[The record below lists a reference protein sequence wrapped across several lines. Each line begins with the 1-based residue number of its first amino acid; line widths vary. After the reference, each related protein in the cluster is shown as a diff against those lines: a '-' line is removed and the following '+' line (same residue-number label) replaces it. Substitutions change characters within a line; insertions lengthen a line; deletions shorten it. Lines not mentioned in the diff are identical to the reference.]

1 MHLIDTHTHL
11 YQPAFDGERAAA
23 MERCMEADVKTLL
36 LPNIDSDSIERVHA
50 MMDEW
55 PDRCFG
61 MMGLHPCH
69 VKPDAWQNELQTI
82 EETLHSSGRQYV
94 AIGEIGFDLHWDKT
108 TLEIQHE
115 AFRQQV
121 QWAKSLKLP
130 IVIHVREAFDAL
142 FEALDSVN
150 DESLS
155 GVVHCFTGNLSQAER
170 ILDYGN
176 FYLGIG
182 GVSTYKNG
190 GLDAVLPHIAHDR
203 VILETDSPY
212 LAPVPHR
219 GKRNESS
226 FTRVVAQRVA
236 DLWEMSL
243 AQVADITTQNARALF
258 NLNG

>member
-82 EETLHSSGRQYV
+82 EKTLHSSGRQYV

-190 GLDAVLPHIAHDR
+190 GLDAVLPHVAQDR

-243 AQVADITTQNARALF
+243 AQVADITTPNARALF